1 MQVDAQPYPFDF
13 EQATTAL
20 VIIDMQRDFVEP
32 GGFGETLGN
41 DVGLLQSVVPPLKT
55 VLETARAMGLTVIH
69 TREGHLPDL
78 SDCPPAKLN
87 RGDPTLRIGAPG
99 PKGRILIRGEYGHD
113 IIDDLAPSPG
123 ELVIDKPGKGSFHG
137 TSFGA

>member
-1 MQVDAQPYPFDF
+1 MQVDAQPYPFTFDP
-13 EQATTAL
+13 ATTAL

-41 DVGLLQSVVPPLKT
+41 DVVAAAVGRAAAARRCSPPP
-55 VLETARAMGLTVIH
+55 ARSGLTVIH

-87 RGDPTLRIGAPG
+87 RGEPTLRIGDPAP
-99 PKGRILIRGEYGHD
+99 R
-113 IIDDLAPSPG
+113 AAS
-123 ELVIDKPGKGSFHG
+123 
-137 TSFGA
+137 